1 MIQFLSL
8 SLFPLLLT
16 VAATADVLSRRI
28 PNPLIIALLVC
39 FFPVAW
45 FSGMAT
51 DQIALHAGTAICV
64 LFIGY
69 VLFSCGL
76 CGGGDAKLIAT
87 AALWLGPAGVVPM
100 VVLTVLAGGL
110 LSLVVMLWSLVN
122 MEAELR
128 DSKLLSRLGW
138 IRPKVPYGYAIAAG
152 SLLAFGESWWGTLSL
167 S

>member
-1 MIQFLSL
+1 
-8 SLFPLLLT
+8 
-16 VAATADVLSRRI
+16 
-28 PNPLIIALLVC
+28 
-39 FFPVAW
+39 
-45 FSGMAT
+45 
-51 DQIALHAGTAICV
+51 
-64 LFIGY
+64 
-69 VLFSCGL
+69 
-76 CGGGDAKLIAT
+76 
-87 AALWLGPAGVVPM
+87 M